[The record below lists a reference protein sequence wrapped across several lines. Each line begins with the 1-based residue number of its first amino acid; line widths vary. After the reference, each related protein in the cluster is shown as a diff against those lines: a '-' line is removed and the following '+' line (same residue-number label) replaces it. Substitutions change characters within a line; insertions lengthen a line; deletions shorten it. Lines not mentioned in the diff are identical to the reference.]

1 MFHHEWMLLILMSKM
16 YYSEYLK
23 WGVIVTMLPRAG
35 LETGEEGV
43 MEFQRRVNNVKETI
57 ATNTKDNPKY

>member
-23 WGVIVTMLPRAG
+23 WGVIVTMLPSAESLGIVLHTPSSRIG
-35 LETGEEGV
+35 DG
-43 MEFQRRVNNVKETI
+43 
-57 ATNTKDNPKY
+57 

>member
-23 WGVIVTMLPRAG
+23 WGVIVTMLPSAG